1 MEKRDKIATRL
12 CNLIVLWKDGSTDW
26 IQLKYIKDSNPV
38 EFSEYTVVNL
48 IQDQPAFFLVGLQ
61 GTDALEYNHIQGEVQ
76 LLQDDTTVRDTI
88 AQY

>member
-48 IQDQPAFFLVGLQ
+48 IQD
-61 GTDALEYNHIQGEVQ
+61 
-76 LLQDDTTVRDTI
+76 
-88 AQY
+88 